1 MKYRFGFVQEYEG
14 KTALVSD
21 VIEKE
26 IMEGAVFVQAQMR
39 LSSISEALGMNI
51 YEFCRLFSE
60 ARKSQAREA
69 AAIRKQEKNGR
80 RNL

>member
-14 KTALVSD
+14 KMALVAD

-39 LSSISEALGMNI
+39 LSSVSEALSMNI

-69 AAIRKQEKNGR
+69 AAIRKQEKKWQT
-80 RNL
+80 